1 MDIMIIDNGMI
12 DRSSVDK
19 MIEQELAGIL
29 LQAIKVA
36 QKEEKPEVKDAF
48 QIILRVIDSRRSMR
62 ETAGADDL

>member
-1 MDIMIIDNGMI
+1 MIIDNGMI

-36 QKEEKPEVKDAF
+36 QKEEKPEVKDAL